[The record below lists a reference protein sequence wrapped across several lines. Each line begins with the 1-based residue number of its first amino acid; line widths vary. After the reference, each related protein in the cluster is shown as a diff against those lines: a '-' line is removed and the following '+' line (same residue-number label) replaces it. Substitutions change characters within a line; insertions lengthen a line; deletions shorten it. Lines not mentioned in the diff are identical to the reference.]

1 MSAQADIKAK
11 TKSKRTERV
20 RASLRKRYA
29 AEKRFKLYG
38 IVAIG
43 ASIGFLF
50 ILLFSIVSKGL
61 PAFKQTY
68 LKLDVSLTTDALG
81 VSDSPTYQ
89 ELRSANYAGVVKQ
102 AMRDRFPDVKKRG
115 DKKALYKLVSTG
127 AQYQLYDR
135 INADLSL
142 LGTDLSLWVLADDEL
157 SAIIKSKENL
167 DAPETIATRMTN
179 RVGKGFER
187 HRLFGCP
194 IQHHV
199 FRKRRFTRT

>member
-102 AMRDRFPDVKKRG
+102 AMR
-115 DKKALYKLVSTG
+115 
-127 AQYQLYDR
+127 
-135 INADLSL
+135 
-142 LGTDLSLWVLADDEL
+142 
-157 SAIIKSKENL
+157 
-167 DAPETIATRMTN
+167 
-179 RVGKGFER
+179 
-187 HRLFGCP
+187 
-194 IQHHV
+194 
-199 FRKRRFTRT
+199 